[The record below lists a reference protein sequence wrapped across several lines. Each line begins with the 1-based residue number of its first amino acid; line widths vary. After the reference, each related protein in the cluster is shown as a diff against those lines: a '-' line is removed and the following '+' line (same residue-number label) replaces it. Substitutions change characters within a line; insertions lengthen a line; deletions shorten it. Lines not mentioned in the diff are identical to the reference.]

1 MKIQESLAF
10 LSSAYYNYMT
20 KYLSNLLKSI
30 INKKSQEKCYSTCQ
44 SMIHHD
50 LSAFN
55 DIQAWVTDSKN
66 SSAWRVP
73 PSTHTCPPCPTCT
86 PCLKGGSAR
95 VRVSARGVILLRG
108 GATFLCCVPGLAS
121 ISSKKDFAFY
131 RRPCVYT
138 VVVHTELQQQ
148 GKTAAAAF
156 KLSLLLLLL
165 IDENCC
171 CCCCHCC

>member
-1 MKIQESLAF
+1 MKIQESLVF
-10 LSSAYYNYMT
+10 LSSAYYT
-20 KYLSNLLKSI
+20 WLFNLLKSI
-30 INKKSQEKCYSTCQ
+30 INKKARKSVTVYILCQ
-44 SMIHHD
+44 SKIHHD

-55 DIQAWVTDSKN
+55 DIQAGVTDSKH
-66 SSAWRVP
+66 SSDWRVP
-73 PSTHTCPPCPTCT
+73 PSTHTCPPYP
-86 PCLKGGSAR
+86 PCLRGGSAR
-95 VRVSARGVILLRG
+95 VRVSERGVILLRG

-148 GKTAAAAF
+148 GKTAAF

-171 CCCCHCC
+171 YHCC

>member
-1 MKIQESLAF
+1 MPTIHD
-10 LSSAYYNYMT
+10 
-20 KYLSNLLKSI
+20 YLFNLLKSI
-30 INKKSQEKCYSTCQ
+30 INKKSQEKCYSICQ

-55 DIQAWVTDSKN
+55 DIQAGVTDSKN

-73 PSTHTCPPCPTCT
+73 PSTHTCPPCPPYTI
-86 PCLKGGSAR
+86 CLKGGSAR

-148 GKTAAAAF
+148 GKTAAAF
-156 KLSLLLLLL
+156 KLSMLLLL

-171 CCCCHCC
+171 CCHCC

>member
-1 MKIQESLAF
+1 
-10 LSSAYYNYMT
+10 
-20 KYLSNLLKSI
+20 
-30 INKKSQEKCYSTCQ
+30 
-44 SMIHHD
+44 MIHHD

-55 DIQAWVTDSKN
+55 DIQAGVTDSKH
-66 SSAWRVP
+66 SSDWRVP
-73 PSTHTCPPCPTCT
+73 PSTHTCPPYP
-86 PCLKGGSAR
+86 PCLRGGSAR
-95 VRVSARGVILLRG
+95 VRVSERGVILLRG

-156 KLSLLLLLL
+156 KLSLLLLL

-171 CCCCHCC
+171 YHCC

>member
-10 LSSAYYNYMT
+10 LSSAYYT
-20 KYLSNLLKSI
+20 WLFNLLKSI
-30 INKKSQEKCYSTCQ
+30 INKKARKSVTVYICQ

-55 DIQAWVTDSKN
+55 DIQAGVTDSKN
-66 SSAWRVP
+66 SSKWRVP
-73 PSTHTCPPCPTCT
+73 PSTHTCPPC
-86 PCLKGGSAR
+86 LKGTSAR
-95 VRVSARGVILLRG
+95 VRVSERGVILLRG

-156 KLSLLLLLL
+156 KLSLLLL

-171 CCCCHCC
+171 YHCC

>member
-1 MKIQESLAF
+1 M
-10 LSSAYYNYMT
+10 
-20 KYLSNLLKSI
+20 
-30 INKKSQEKCYSTCQ
+30 
-44 SMIHHD
+44 
-50 LSAFN
+50 
-55 DIQAWVTDSKN
+55 
-66 SSAWRVP
+66 
-73 PSTHTCPPCPTCT
+73 
-86 PCLKGGSAR
+86 
-95 VRVSARGVILLRG
+95 RVSERGVILLRG

-156 KLSLLLLLL
+156 KLSLLLLL

-171 CCCCHCC
+171 YHCC